1 MLTQSFDAG
10 EGSHRP
16 SKCGKLVVVDDE
28 PVVLEAIELALTCA
42 GHVVNVA
49 ASGRA
54 AVELIR
60 SGDVDLVL
68 TDFEMGDMNGL
79 QTMLEIKAAKPQLP
93 VIIVTAFASA
103 ETEVELKRCG
113 AVGIVKKPFL
123 LDELY
128 EAVERVLAHARVAR

>member
-1 MLTQSFDAG
+1 
-10 EGSHRP
+10 
-16 SKCGKLVVVDDE
+16 
-28 PVVLEAIELALTCA
+28 
-42 GHVVNVA
+42 
-49 ASGRA
+49 
-54 AVELIR
+54 
-60 SGDVDLVL
+60 
-68 TDFEMGDMNGL
+68 
-79 QTMLEIKAAKPQLP
+79 MLEIKAAKPQLP